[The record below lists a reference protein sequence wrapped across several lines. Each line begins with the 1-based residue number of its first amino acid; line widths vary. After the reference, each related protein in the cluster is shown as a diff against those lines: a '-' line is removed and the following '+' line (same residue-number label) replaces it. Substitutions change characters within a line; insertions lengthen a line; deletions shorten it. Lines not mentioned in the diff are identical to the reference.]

1 MGKETHMETKQKPE
15 QPDAKR
21 PFLSE
26 RSGIK
31 TRNESSEKSS
41 SSTEQV
47 ISFEEQAIKLLKS
60 IDSKLTFIVLVI
72 GLAIVLTMCN
82 PF

>member
-1 MGKETHMETKQKPE
+1 MIVEANMETEEKPKQPE
-15 QPDAKR
+15 VKR

-26 RSGIK
+26 QSGIK
-31 TRNESSEKSS
+31 TRSKASEIPQTS
-41 SSTEQV
+41 EDQV
-47 ISFEEQAIKLLKS
+47 IKLLKS

-82 PF
+82 PL